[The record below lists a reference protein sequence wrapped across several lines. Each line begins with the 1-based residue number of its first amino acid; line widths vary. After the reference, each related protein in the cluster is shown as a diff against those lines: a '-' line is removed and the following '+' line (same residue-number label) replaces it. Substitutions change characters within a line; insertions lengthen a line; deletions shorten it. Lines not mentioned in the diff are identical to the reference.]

1 MADVGIGGILEC
13 RRIEMSEMSI
23 DEGRNRVL
31 DGVTYPDKKTDRG
44 EHIRLARERAIE
56 ATSGVSD
63 NRGSMASAVP
73 SAIRT
78 VEIRPPSL
86 RDETT
91 IVVRLAVVIAALVG
105 FYLASTVWDT
115 SSGIPRATNL
125 LPYQVLMRDRPA
137 AEQRMFRE
145 LQEGL
150 LEAER
155 LNSSTGNWPEPAALA
170 ADGIPPF
177 ASDPTAKG
185 AAHIWTV
192 LKRGTY
198 INYRGTPATAGAPA
212 WLLLIQEP
220 TPDAPPDPSPE
231 DEEHHRLSS
240 TVMLHVSVWVHAGG
254 ATPGSSLALVRTPQA
269 EGWTQLRAGPLTTS
283 FTPVAPTPS
292 AGPKRP

>member
-1 MADVGIGGILEC
+1 MA
-13 RRIEMSEMSI
+13 
-23 DEGRNRVL
+23 
-31 DGVTYPDKKTDRG
+31 PD
-44 EHIRLARERAIE
+44 
-56 ATSGVSD
+56 
-63 NRGSMASAVP
+63 MASAVP
-73 SAIRT
+73 SGVRT

-91 IVVRLAVVIAALVG
+91 AVVRMAVVIAALVG
-105 FYLASTVWDT
+105 MYLANTAWDT
-115 SSGIPRATNL
+115 SSGASRAANL

-137 AEQRMFRE
+137 VEQRMFRE

-155 LNSSTGNWPEPAALA
+155 IKSTTGNWPEPSALA

-185 AAHIWTV
+185 SIYIWTL

-198 INYRGTPATAGAPA
+198 INYRGTPSAAGAPA

-231 DEEHHRLSS
+231 DEEHHRLSTS
-240 TVMLHVSVWVHAGG
+240 VMLHVSIWVHAEG
-254 ATPGSSLALVRTPQA
+254 AAVGNSLSLIRTPQA
-269 EGWTQLRAGPLTTS
+269 EGWTQVRAVPLIPS
-283 FTPVAPTPS
+283 FAPAAPTSP
-292 AGPKRP
+292 AGLTRP

>member
-1 MADVGIGGILEC
+1 
-13 RRIEMSEMSI
+13 
-23 DEGRNRVL
+23 
-31 DGVTYPDKKTDRG
+31 
-44 EHIRLARERAIE
+44 
-56 ATSGVSD
+56 
-63 NRGSMASAVP
+63 MASAVP
-73 SAIRT
+73 SEIRT

-91 IVVRLAVVIAALVG
+91 VVVRLAVAIAALVG
-105 FYLASTVWDT
+105 FYLANTAWDT
-115 SSGIPRATNL
+115 SGAPRTNNL

-137 AEQRMFRE
+137 HEQRMFRE

-155 LNSSTGNWPEPAALA
+155 IDSSTGDWPEPSALA

-177 ASDPTAKG
+177 ASDPTARG
-185 AAHIWTV
+185 ATDTWTI

-231 DEEHHRLSS
+231 DEEHHRLSGGG
-240 TVMLHVSVWVHAGG
+240 MLHVSVWIHAE
-254 ATPGSSLALVRTPQA
+254 GSTMGNSLELVRSPQA
-269 EGWTQLRAGPLTTS
+269 EGWTQLRAGPLTTPLARV
-283 FTPVAPTPS
+283 TPLRPTE
-292 AGPKRP
+292 PKRP